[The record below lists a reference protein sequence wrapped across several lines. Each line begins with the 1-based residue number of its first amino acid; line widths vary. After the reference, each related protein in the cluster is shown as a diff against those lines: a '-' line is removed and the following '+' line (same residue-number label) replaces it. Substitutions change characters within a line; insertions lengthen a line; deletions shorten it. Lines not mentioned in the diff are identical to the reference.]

1 MKKIH
6 WCAGIILGF
15 SIIAALLITS
25 FEIAMYSDFD
35 VYRQEYEKYD
45 VLSDLDMTM
54 DDVMYVTH
62 EMMDYLR
69 GEGDTLSVITTVE
82 GKEQDFFNEQDRF
95 HMGEVRNLF
104 IGGLNIRIG
113 ACVAAVVCILFL
125 IITRADIK
133 KILPRSYWIALG
145 VIGAAVL
152 LIGIAAVV
160 NFNAVFVQF
169 HHIFFD
175 NDLWIFDPA
184 EDYMIRMLPEGLFY
198 DMVMRIGAIFVV
210 SLMAVLALSF
220 VPKILSYINYT
231 NEVKCGTI
239 LTELILGA
247 QGTINYAKE
256 ILYGQ
261 RKTCICRK
269 ETRLCRCGK
278 GTAP

>member
-15 SIIAALLITS
+15 SIIVALLITS

-69 GEGDTLSVITTVE
+69 GEGDTLSVMTTVE

-95 HMGEVRNLF
+95 HMGEVRDLF
-104 IGGLNIRIG
+104 IGGLNIRLG
-113 ACVAAVVCILFL
+113 ACAAAVLCVLFL
-125 IITRADIK
+125 LFTRADIK
-133 KILPRSYWIALG
+133 KIIPRSYRIALG
-145 VIGAAVL
+145 MTGAAVL

-160 NFNAVFVQF
+160 DFNAVFVQF

-198 DMVMRIGAIFVV
+198 DMVMRIGAIFVAG
-210 SLMAVLALSF
+210 LAVLLVLSF
-220 VPKILSYINYT
+220 IPKILD
-231 NEVKCGTI
+231 
-239 LTELILGA
+239 
-247 QGTINYAKE
+247 
-256 ILYGQ
+256 
-261 RKTCICRK
+261 RKK
-269 ETRLCRCGK
+269 KL
-278 GTAP
+278 A

>member
-1 MKKIH
+1 MKKLH

-35 VYRQEYEKYD
+35 VYRQEYEKYH

-69 GEGDTLSVITTVE
+69 GEGDTLSVVTTVE

-95 HMGEVRNLF
+95 HMSEVRDLF

-113 ACVAAVVCILFL
+113 ACVTAALCLLFL
-125 IITRADIK
+125 IITHADVK
-133 KILPRSYWIALG
+133 KIIPRSYWIT
-145 VIGAAVL
+145 VGATGAIVL
-152 LIGIAAVV
+152 LIGGAAVI

-198 DMVMRIGAIFVV
+198 DMVMRIGAIFVIGLV
-210 SLMAVLALSF
+210 VLLVLSF
-220 VPKILSYINYT
+220 IPKM
-231 NEVKCGTI
+231 
-239 LTELILGA
+239 LGKKKKLA
-247 QGTINYAKE
+247 
-256 ILYGQ
+256 
-261 RKTCICRK
+261 
-269 ETRLCRCGK
+269 
-278 GTAP
+278 

>member
-1 MKKIH
+1 MKKLH

-69 GEGDTLSVITTVE
+69 GDGDTLSVMTTVE
-82 GKEQDFFNEQDRF
+82 GQEQDFFNEQDRF
-95 HMGEVRNLF
+95 HMGEVRDLF
-104 IGGLNIRIG
+104 IGGLNIRLG
-113 ACVAAVVCILFL
+113 ACVAAVLCILFL
-125 IITRADIK
+125 IITHADLK
-133 KILPRSYWIALG
+133 KIIPRSYWIALG
-145 VIGAAVL
+145 VTGAATL
-152 LIGIAAVV
+152 LIGIAAVID
-160 NFNAVFVQF
+160 FNAVFVQF

-198 DMVMRIGAIFVV
+198 DMVIRIGAIFVV
-210 SLMAVLALSF
+210 GLVVLLVLSF
-220 VPKILSYINYT
+220 IPKILDW
-231 NEVKCGTI
+231 KKK
-239 LTELILGA
+239 LA
-247 QGTINYAKE
+247 
-256 ILYGQ
+256 
-261 RKTCICRK
+261 
-269 ETRLCRCGK
+269 
-278 GTAP
+278 

>member
-1 MKKIH
+1 MKKLH

-69 GEGDTLSVITTVE
+69 GDGDTLSVMTTVE
-82 GKEQDFFNEQDRF
+82 GQEQDFFNEQDRF
-95 HMGEVRNLF
+95 HMGEVRDLF
-104 IGGLNIRIG
+104 IGGLNIRLG
-113 ACVAAVVCILFL
+113 ACVAAVLCILFL
-125 IITRADIK
+125 IITHADFK
-133 KILPRSYWIALG
+133 KIIPRSYWIALG
-145 VIGAAVL
+145 VTGAATL
-152 LIGIAAVV
+152 LIGIAAVID
-160 NFNAVFVQF
+160 FNAVFVQF

-198 DMVMRIGAIFVV
+198 DMVIRIGAIFVV
-210 SLMAVLALSF
+210 GLVVLLVLSF
-220 VPKILSYINYT
+220 IPKILDW
-231 NEVKCGTI
+231 KKK
-239 LTELILGA
+239 LA
-247 QGTINYAKE
+247 
-256 ILYGQ
+256 
-261 RKTCICRK
+261 
-269 ETRLCRCGK
+269 
-278 GTAP
+278 

>member
-6 WCAGIILGF
+6 WFAGIILGF
-15 SIIAALLITS
+15 SIIVALLITS

-69 GEGDTLSVITTVE
+69 GEGDTLSVMTTVE

-95 HMGEVRNLF
+95 HMGEVRDLF
-104 IGGLNIRIG
+104 IGGLNIRLG
-113 ACVAAVVCILFL
+113 ACAAAVLWVLFL
-125 IITRADIK
+125 LFTRADIK
-133 KILPRSYWIALG
+133 KIIPRSYRIALG
-145 VIGAAVL
+145 MTGAAVL

-160 NFNAVFVQF
+160 DFNAVFVQF

-198 DMVMRIGAIFVV
+198 DMVMRIGAIFVAG
-210 SLMAVLALSF
+210 LAVLLVLS
-220 VPKILSYINYT
+220 VIPKILD
-231 NEVKCGTI
+231 
-239 LTELILGA
+239 
-247 QGTINYAKE
+247 
-256 ILYGQ
+256 
-261 RKTCICRK
+261 RKK
-269 ETRLCRCGK
+269 KL
-278 GTAP
+278 A